1 MPKQRAL
8 SPEALTQ
15 VRVTIDLKA
24 DSKLIQRKIQLAT
37 RKNLTLKDMSN
48 IRQYQKNCVSKN
60 NINTVIEFLKEKKAL
75 PLSY

>member
-60 NINTVIEFLKEKKAL
+60 NINTVNEFLK
-75 PLSY
+75 